1 MNPKS
6 RKGSTWK
13 IVIIAL
19 AAAAVVPVFTLTL
32 LYTFNVSP
40 IYESKA
46 SVVMSPKYI
55 NPLVIK
61 DDIAIEDVLGV
72 IRSDSLLNQV
82 ADRIKD
88 EDRQIL
94 MAAYKEEIKMSGPM
108 SLEDVLHS
116 NHSAYIDPE
125 TKVLYSTYQHPDP
138 TIAAKVANYF
148 ADETINYY
156 VRTALDMRIRYV
168 EDLRNR
174 AEHRMGKVEEI
185 REEMLRENAMDD
197 PIYQADYKVNYD
209 LYVDMAGNYNQAMV
223 DIALITS
230 PIMILD
236 KAAPSVI
243 PISPNIPRNLAL
255 GAGIPLGVLALLAF
269 ILFGLCRSK
278 NNTPPPLPGQ
288 PM

>member
-19 AAAAVVPVFTLTL
+19 AVAAVVPVFTLTL

-40 IYESKA
+40 IYESRA
-46 SVVMSPKYI
+46 SVVMSPKYM

-82 ADRIKD
+82 ANRIKE
-88 EDRQIL
+88 EDRQTL

-108 SLEDVLHS
+108 TLEEVLDSHRE
-116 NHSAYIDPE
+116 AYIDPE
-125 TKVLYSTYQHPDP
+125 TNVLFVAYQHSDRI
-138 TIAAKVANYF
+138 IAAKVANYF

-156 VRTALDMRIRYV
+156 VRTALDMRIRYI

-174 AEHRMGKVEEI
+174 AEHRMGKVVEI

-236 KAAPSVI
+236 KASPSTV
-243 PISPNIPRNLAL
+243 PVSPNISRNLAL

-269 ILFGLCRSK
+269 ILFGLCRPQK
-278 NNTPPPLPGQ
+278 KTPPPLPGGS
-288 PM
+288 M